1 MGSVLVRGGVDK
13 KLIMKERLQNWLTTS
28 IGAVLMLTAI
38 TMYVLSKVKG
48 YEVSLV
54 ETASVAVLGWV
65 FLTARDTLLEGIFMN
80 LFKIKKP
87 E

>member
-1 MGSVLVRGGVDK
+1 
-13 KLIMKERLQNWLTTS
+13 MKERLQNWLTTS
-28 IGAVLMLTAI
+28 IGAVLMITAI
-38 TMYVLSKVKG
+38 VMYVLSKIKG

-80 LFKIKKP
+80 LFKIKK
-87 E
+87 

>member
-1 MGSVLVRGGVDK
+1 
-13 KLIMKERLQNWLTTS
+13 MKDRLQNWLTTS

-38 TMYVLSKVKG
+38 TMYILSKVKG

-65 FLTARDTLLEGIFMN
+65 FLTARDTLLEGMFMN
-80 LFKIKKP
+80 LFKIKKS
-87 E
+87 ENKKEG

>member
-1 MGSVLVRGGVDK
+1 
-13 KLIMKERLQNWLTTS
+13 MKDRLQNWLTTI

-48 YEVSLV
+48 YEVSLL

-65 FLTARDTLLEGIFMN
+65 FLTARDTLLEGMFMN
-80 LFKIKKP
+80 LFKIKKDDK
-87 E
+87 